1 MEEMNR
7 GEEIVALEAL
17 PPELLILHLI
27 ATGIVRYQEQCV
39 SGPGGLVIVDG
50 SYPEPLQRGLDLLNV
65 LRYRKGLPLIKSV
78 VDLLS
83 WCRRPLAEW
92 WLDLDLGAL
101 GWELMGEEVL
111 IHGRL
116 PSQLCIELACSTD
129 EVEADLT
136 ERNFI
141 ERVLARCRLC
151 QDPRLYVSFRRWL
164 IEHPV
169 VTEQELLTLSA
180 VSPELELLRDL
191 LREAYVDAPYEAL
204 YQGAF
209 YCCPGC
215 GALLLPD
222 QRERRLLCM
231 IERCSQLPLTPEAL
245 ARLETASGDQPA
257 GPAVRRLRP
266 EERVRCLRRGLIWFV
281 MWPGRAEL
289 RLERCLRQQGL
300 QVALWP
306 DYDRYDLRVEG
317 PRGTLAVDVK
327 DWSNPY
333 LLARRVKQKGIP
345 AGVVGQFYY
354 VFPQERKRLQ
364 PDYVRAFRAAYD
376 ALRGPSLAASGLKV
390 AFEDDFLREVQT
402 LC

>member
-1 MEEMNR
+1 
-7 GEEIVALEAL
+7 LF
-17 PPELLILHLI
+17 
-27 ATGIVRYQEQCV
+27 
-39 SGPGGLVIVDG
+39 
-50 SYPEPLQRGLDLLNV
+50 NV

-92 WLDLDLGAL
+92 SLDLDLGAL
-101 GWELMGEEVL
+101 GWGLMGNERL
-111 IHGRL
+111 IYGHL
-116 PSQLCIELACSTD
+116 PSQLCIELACSSE
-129 EVEADLT
+129 EVEADLM

-141 ERVLARCRLC
+141 ERVMARCRLC
-151 QDPRLYVSFRRWL
+151 QDPRAYVAFRRWL

-169 VTEQELLTLSA
+169 VTEQDLLTLSA

-204 YQGAF
+204 YQDAF

-245 ARLETASGDQPA
+245 ARLETVSGDQSA
-257 GPAVRRLRP
+257 GPVVRRLRP

-289 RLERCLRQQGL
+289 RLERRLRQQGL
-300 QVALWP
+300 QVELWP
-306 DYDRYDLRVEG
+306 NYDRYDLRIEG

>member
-1 MEEMNR
+1 MPVEEMDKG
-7 GEEIVALEAL
+7 GEGGISEAL
-17 PPELLILHLI
+17 PHELFILHLI
-27 ATGIVRYQEQCV
+27 AMGILRYQEQCV
-39 SGPGGLVIVDG
+39 SGPVGLVLVDG

-65 LRYRKGLPLIKSV
+65 LRYRKGLPLVKSV

-92 WLDLDLGAL
+92 SLDLDLEAW
-101 GWELMGEEVL
+101 GWGPMDEAVL
-111 IHGRL
+111 LYGRR
-116 PSQLCIELACSTD
+116 PSQLCDELACATN
-129 EVEADLT
+129 EVDLM
-136 ERNFI
+136 ERHFI
-141 ERVLARCRLC
+141 ERVRTCC
-151 QDPRLYVSFRRWL
+151 QLHRNPQAYVFLRRWL

-209 YCCPGC
+209 YCCPEC

-231 IERCSQLPLTPEAL
+231 IERCTQLPLPPKAL
-245 ARLETASGDQPA
+245 ARLEPASGGRPV
-257 GPAVRRLRP
+257 VRRL
-266 EERVRCLRRGLIWFV
+266 ELAERVRCLKRGLLWFV

-289 RLERCLRQQGL
+289 RLERRLREQGL
-300 QVALWP
+300 TVELWP
-306 DYDRYDLRVEG
+306 DYDCYDLRVVA

-333 LLARRVKQKGIP
+333 LLARHVKGNGGPPQ
-345 AGVVGQFYY
+345 VGCQFYY

-364 PDYVRAFRAAYD
+364 PDYVRAFRSAYD
-376 ALRGPSLAASGLKV
+376 ALRGPSLAASGVKV
-390 AFEDDFLREVQT
+390 AFEDDFLRDVQT